1 MKLKKN
7 INLKNLSKQKKKKN
21 SSKKNGDKIWYVNI
35 IKEDEIVKKFNFKNH
50 PW

>member
-7 INLKNLSKQKKKKN
+7 INLKNLSKQKKKN

>member
-7 INLKNLSKQKKKKN
+7 INLKNLSKQKKKN
-21 SSKKNGDKIWYVNI
+21 SSKKNGDKIWYVNT